1 MTSNKHSACK
11 HILLSFQL
19 TRIYICGIST
29 LQIIQSYRQYLVGEW
44 VDGVDGEWVDGV
56 DGEWVDGV
64 DGEWVDGEWVDGVM
78 SWRAMRWRAISVF
91 C

>member
-11 HILLSFQL
+11 HILLSYQL
-19 TRIYICGIST
+19 SRIYSCGIST
-29 LQIIQSYRQYLVGEW
+29 LQIIQSYRQYLV
-44 VDGVDGEWVDGV
+44 GEWVDGV